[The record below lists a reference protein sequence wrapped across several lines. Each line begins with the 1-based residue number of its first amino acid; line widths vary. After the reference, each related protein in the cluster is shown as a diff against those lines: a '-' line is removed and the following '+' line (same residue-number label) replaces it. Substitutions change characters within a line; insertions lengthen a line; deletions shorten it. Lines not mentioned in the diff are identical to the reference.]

1 MRTGERLPA
10 NDAVSSFAGPVDS
23 SHAHL
28 TAELHGVSGEQL
40 RDPALL
46 GGLLIAAASAAGF
59 STLGVPTVKKQPGDG
74 VSAMLLLPSAHIAL
88 HSMPDQGTL
97 LFDIV
102 GAASHD
108 FRRALDVF
116 ARRLSARDVK
126 SDLRGRG

>member
-1 MRTGERLPA
+1 
-10 NDAVSSFAGPVDS
+10 VDS
-23 SHAHL
+23 PHAGL
-28 TAELHGVSGEQL
+28 TAEFHGVSGDHL
-40 RDPALL
+40 RDAALL

-59 STLGVPTVKKQPGDG
+59 STIGVPTVRKHPGDG
-74 VSAMLLLPSAHIAL
+74 VSAMLLMPSAHIAL
-88 HSMPDQGTL
+88 HSMPERGTL

-102 GAASHD
+102 GPASHD

>member
-1 MRTGERLPA
+1 
-10 NDAVSSFAGPVDS
+10 VDS

-28 TAELHGVSGEQL
+28 AAEFHGVSGEHL
-40 RDPALL
+40 RDTALL

-59 STLGVPTVKKQPGDG
+59 STIGVPTVRKQTGDG
-74 VSAMLLLPSAHIAL
+74 VSAILLMPGAHIAL
-88 HSMPDQGTL
+88 HSLPDQGTL

-102 GAASHD
+102 GPASHD

-116 ARRLSARDVK
+116 ARRLSARDIK

>member
-1 MRTGERLPA
+1 MD
-10 NDAVSSFAGPVDS
+10 N

-28 TAELHGVSGEQL
+28 TAEFHGVSGDHL
-40 RDPALL
+40 RDTGLL

-59 STLGVPTVKKQPGDG
+59 STIGVPTVKKQAGDG
-74 VSAMLLLPSAHIAL
+74 VSAMLLMPSAHIAL
-88 HSMPDQGTL
+88 HSMPDQETL

-102 GAASHD
+102 GPASHD

-116 ARRLSARDVK
+116 ARRLSARDIK